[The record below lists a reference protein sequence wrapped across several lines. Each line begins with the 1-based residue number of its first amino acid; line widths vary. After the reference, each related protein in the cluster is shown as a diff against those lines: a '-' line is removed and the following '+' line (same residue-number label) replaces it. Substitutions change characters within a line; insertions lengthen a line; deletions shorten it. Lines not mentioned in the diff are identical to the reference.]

1 MNRPSN
7 TFDIAIEQ
15 AFDFLSPEYAEL
27 FDSSAAT
34 AFQHPLWLDTLY
46 TRLASHAAA
55 TPLVVVVRHRA
66 TGALAMVLPLLRIRR
81 GPIRTVEFAD
91 LRVSD
96 YLAPVCSPKVFS
108 QLIEGLH
115 LNADSRLIHALV
127 LKVDALQPNSVRLAG
142 LVSLGYAGMLLVE
155 GVGLWLEF
163 TWAAYLTVVSTSLLL
178 PFELYEVIEQVS
190 VLRIGV
196 LLLNLA
202 IVAYLI
208 SQLRRHTL
216 RSRT

>member
-1 MNRPSN
+1 MTAR
-7 TFDIAIEQ
+7 THHTGLAVIAV
-15 AFDFLSPEYAEL
+15 FKVVKGVLLLLVGLGLLKLVHAEIATL
-27 FDSSAAT
+27 FS
-34 AFQHPLWLDTLY
+34 L
-46 TRLASHAAA
+46 
-55 TPLVVVVRHRA
+55 
-66 TGALAMVLPLLRIRR
+66 
-81 GPIRTVEFAD
+81 
-91 LRVSD
+91 
-96 YLAPVCSPKVFS
+96 
-108 QLIEGLH
+108 LIEGLH

-127 LKVDALQPNSVRLAG
+127 LKIDALQPSSVLLAG

-155 GVGLWLEF
+155 GIGLWLEF

-202 IVAYLI
+202 IVAYLV

-216 RSRT
+216 RSRTSRPTPHTNP

>member
-1 MNRPSN
+1 MTARPHH
-7 TFDIAIEQ
+7 TGLAVIAVFKVVKGVLLLLVGLGLLKLVHADIAT
-15 AFDFLSPEYAEL
+15 L
-27 FDSSAAT
+27 FS
-34 AFQHPLWLDTLY
+34 L
-46 TRLASHAAA
+46 
-55 TPLVVVVRHRA
+55 
-66 TGALAMVLPLLRIRR
+66 
-81 GPIRTVEFAD
+81 
-91 LRVSD
+91 
-96 YLAPVCSPKVFS
+96 
-108 QLIEGLH
+108 LIEALH

-127 LKVDALQPNSVRLAG
+127 LKIDALQPNSVLLAA

-155 GVGLWLEF
+155 GIGLWLEL

-202 IVAYLI
+202 IVAYLV

-216 RSRT
+216 RSRTSRPTPHTNA

>member
-1 MNRPSN
+1 MTAR
-7 TFDIAIEQ
+7 THHTGLAVIAVFKVVKGVLLLLVGLGLLKLVHADIA
-15 AFDFLSPEYAEL
+15 
-27 FDSSAAT
+27 
-34 AFQHPLWLDTLY
+34 TL
-46 TRLASHAAA
+46 
-55 TPLVVVVRHRA
+55 
-66 TGALAMVLPLLRIRR
+66 
-81 GPIRTVEFAD
+81 
-91 LRVSD
+91 
-96 YLAPVCSPKVFS
+96 FS

-127 LKVDALQPNSVRLAG
+127 LKVDALQPNSVLLAG
-142 LVSLGYAGMLLVE
+142 FVSLGYAGMLLVE

-190 VLRIGV
+190 VLRIGI

-208 SQLRRHTL
+208 NQLRRHTL